1 MAPTFLTPAL
11 RLLIIAHLSTLV
23 AAEASKALAFSL
35 TGVGGLF
42 SILFL
47 VLIILG
53 LRWRHKRRKAR
64 GDEDTEGWCACK
76 DCSGC
81 KKRRGGGD
89 GSAACGVCRETC
101 VD

>member
-1 MAPTFLTPAL
+1 MASTSLTQAL
-11 RLLIIAHLSTLV
+11 RLLMIAHLCTLV
-23 AAEASKALAFSL
+23 AAETSKALAFSL
-35 TGVGGLF
+35 VGVGGLL

-47 VLIILG
+47 VAVIYG

-64 GDEDTEGWCACK
+64 GETNMEGWCACK

-81 KKRRGGGD
+81 KKRKGGGD
-89 GSAACGVCRETC
+89 GSAACAMCRETC